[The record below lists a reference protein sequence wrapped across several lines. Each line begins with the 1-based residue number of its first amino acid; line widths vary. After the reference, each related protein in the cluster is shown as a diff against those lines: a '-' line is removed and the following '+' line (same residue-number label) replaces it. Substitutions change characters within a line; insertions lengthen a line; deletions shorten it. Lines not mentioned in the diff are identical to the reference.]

1 MMGTGLLAGKRSL
14 PHGVKKVIGTEAVYR
29 LRIGD
34 YRLVYRVEQERAIV
48 DIMLV
53 GHRRDV
59 YR

>member
-1 MMGTGLLAGKRSL
+1 M
-14 PHGVKKVIGTEAVYR
+14 IGTEAVYR

-48 DIMLV
+48 DIILV